1 MRLDQW
7 LWAVRLYKSRTLAV
21 EGIRGGHVKVNG
33 SVAKPAKNLQPG
45 ETVEVQL
52 GPLTRTL
59 LVVSEPTTRLPA
71 RRIPEFAKELTPPEA
86 WVEARNATFNSPGFR
101 ARGTG
106 RPTKR
111 DRRKLDKLH
120 L

>member
-7 LWAVRLYKSRTLAV
+7 LWGVRLYKSRTLAT

-33 SVAKPAKNLQPG
+33 ETAKPARELRLGDWVDVQMGPLARKLQVVAEPPGRVGAKLVPLYATDHTPPAAYAAARTAVQPG
-45 ETVEVQL
+45 
-52 GPLTRTL
+52 
-59 LVVSEPTTRLPA
+59 
-71 RRIPEFAKELTPPEA
+71 
-86 WVEARNATFNSPGFR
+86 PGFR
-101 ARGTG
+101 QRGTG

-111 DRRKLDKLH
+111 DRRRLDKLA